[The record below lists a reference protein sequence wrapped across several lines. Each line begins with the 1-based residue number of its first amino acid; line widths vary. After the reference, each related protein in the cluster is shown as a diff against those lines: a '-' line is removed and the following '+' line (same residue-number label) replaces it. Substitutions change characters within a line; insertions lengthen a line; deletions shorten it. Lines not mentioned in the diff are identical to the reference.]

1 VSGEQTS
8 VEFKAGDAVRLDP
21 SEWEARAAAMYRA
34 IEDDEDTPV
43 EAVSEALRGF
53 RLADEQGRN
62 WVFDGTNWVVWDGQ
76 QWKPARPAGPL
87 RLLPFSL
94 TLVPSVDDRPPL
106 GLAPL
111 DETVDDVLP
120 LDTTTPPD
128 DDAPQRGSGV
138 PAEQAY
144 RASHT
149 VPPSGLHVW
158 SRPDPSM
165 SPVAEL
171 DPGLDV
177 MLVEELENGW
187 ARVVCSNRWSGWV
200 DGRRLIKS

>member
-1 VSGEQTS
+1 
-8 VEFKAGDAVRLDP
+8 VR
-21 SEWEARAAAMYRA
+21 
-34 IEDDEDTPV
+34 
-43 EAVSEALRGF
+43 EALSEL
-53 RLADEQGRN
+53 RLADAHGRN
-62 WVFDGTNWVVWDGQ
+62 WVFDGTTWVAWDGQ
-76 QWKPARPAGPL
+76 QWAAAGRPAGSL

-94 TLVPSVDDRPPL
+94 TLVPPADERPPL

-128 DDAPQRGSGV
+128 AD
-138 PAEQAY
+138 
-144 RASHT
+144 
-149 VPPSGLHVW
+149 PPSGWGAPAATTPPPTASRPAAPPAEPVYRATHTIPSSGLPVW
-158 SRPDPSM
+158 SHPDPAM
-165 SPVAEL
+165 APVAEL

-177 MLVEELENGW
+177 MLVEELANGW